1 MKYIQQYMEEELKLK
16 PLGKIDFEELTT
28 HDYEG
33 AYGYEILIDRKDTGL
48 QIWWADY
55 ANWLEKKIQIMGGLK
70 INRYGE

>member
-1 MKYIQQYMEEELKLK
+1 MEYIKEYMEEELKLK
-16 PLGKIDFEELTT
+16 PLGEISVEELTT

-55 ANWLEKKIQIMGGLK
+55 ANWLERKILIMGGLK
-70 INRYGE
+70 INRCEE